1 MNDDIDIPA
10 SAQRLERK
18 ARAAGWTVS
27 TSAARGRWNGRDI
40 DGVAVRLSR
49 GDSCVVALWE
59 DGKFRTALSRSPFGR
74 LSSRDLNALVD
85 SEVAS

>member
-1 MNDDIDIPA
+1 MTDIDIPRN
-10 SAQRLERK
+10 AQRLQQR

-49 GDSCVVALWE
+49 GDTCVVALWE

-85 SEVAS
+85 SEEES